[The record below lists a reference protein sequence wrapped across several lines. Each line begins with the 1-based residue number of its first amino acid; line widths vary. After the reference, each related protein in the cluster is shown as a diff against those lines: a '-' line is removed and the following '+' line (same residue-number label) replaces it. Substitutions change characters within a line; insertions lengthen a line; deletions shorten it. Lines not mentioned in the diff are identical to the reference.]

1 MSISMRINK
10 ILYFRNDDA
19 WRLEHESMTQEPG
32 GSLLLINGEEFI
44 FDTPVDGIALTPDG
58 SYLFYCPLSGFLL
71 HKLPT
76 AKAQIKDEAGNI
88 GKHISLVGKK
98 ISQTDGML
106 FGHRG
111 LYYGALQSNS
121 IYKWDYLKDMVREK
135 ALLKV
140 KLCI

>member
-1 MSISMRINK
+1 M
-10 ILYFRNDDA
+10 
-19 WRLEHESMTQEPG
+19 
-32 GSLLLINGEEFI
+32 
-44 FDTPVDGIALTPDG
+44 FDSNNTDCFCSQVIIAPLDG

-71 HKLPT
+71 YKLPT